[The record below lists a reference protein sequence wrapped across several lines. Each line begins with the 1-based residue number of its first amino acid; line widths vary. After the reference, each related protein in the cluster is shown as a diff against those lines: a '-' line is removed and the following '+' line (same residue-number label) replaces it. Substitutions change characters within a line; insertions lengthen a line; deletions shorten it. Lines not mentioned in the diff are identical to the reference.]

1 MKFCML
7 TTFFGPHSFGGD
19 AAYVDRLSR
28 ALARRGHEVHVI
40 YCLDA
45 FQALRGD
52 HPERSYEPFPGV
64 TLYPIRSGFGIVSP
78 IATQISGRPFLKQ
91 VQIQNIIDRVRPD
104 VIHFHNI
111 SLIGGPALLKIGG
124 SGPSGHRSVRLMTA
138 HEHWLHCPMHLMW
151 KNDEKS
157 CDQRTCV
164 SCCLQGHR
172 PPQYWR
178 YTGLINKNIKHIDHL
193 IFPSLNAKEHHA
205 HLQLDVPQC
214 HIPYFLPDDWED
226 GVDLNPVT
234 NVQEKADSKPYIAAA
249 GRLVRMKGFQNLI
262 RIMRRLPSIELRI
275 AGTGPFE
282 GELRKQAEGAA
293 NIKFEGLCDR
303 KSLIRL
309 FHGSKAVAVP
319 SLFPETFGY
328 VVLEAFSALAPVIV
342 HRGGGAIAETG
353 EQSGGGIGYD
363 TDDEL
368 EQGILRLVNDHAL
381 RQSLADKGHSLR
393 TGAWSES
400 SHLDKYMK
408 LIDDS
413 NKPLKSKTGPHKAM
427 SNQSSTRSR

>member
-40 YCLDA
+40 YCLDS

-64 TLYPIRSGFGIVSP
+64 TLHPIRSGLGIISP
-78 IATQISGRPFLKQ
+78 LATQISGRPILKSNQIRNIVDQ
-91 VQIQNIIDRVRPD
+91 VHPD

-111 SLIGGPALLKIGG
+111 SLIGGPGLLNLGG
-124 SGPSGHRSVRLMTA
+124 NAPPGQRPVRLMTA

-151 KNDEKS
+151 KNDEKT
-157 CDQRTCV
+157 CDNRSCV
-164 SCCLQGHR
+164 SCCLRGHR

-178 YTGLINKNIKHIDHL
+178 YTGLIDSKIKKLDHL
-193 IFPSLNAKEHHA
+193 IFPSRNAKQYHA
-205 HLQLDVPQC
+205 HLRLDVPQT
-214 HIPYFLPDDWED
+214 HLPYFLPDDWED
-226 GVDLNPVT
+226 GVDLPPESIAQPDHT
-234 NVQEKADSKPYIAAA
+234 NKPYIAAA

-262 RIMRRLPSIELRI
+262 QVMRQLPFIDLRI

-282 GELRKQAEGAA
+282 AELKQLAEGTT

-303 KSLIRL
+303 KALIRL
-309 FHGSKAVAVP
+309 FHGARAVAVP

-328 VVLEAFSALAPVIV
+328 VVLEAFAAHTPVIV

-353 EQSGGGIGYD
+353 ELSGGGLGYD
-363 TDDEL
+363 TDNDL
-368 EQGILRLVNDHAL
+368 EQAILSLVNDYEL
-381 RQSLADKGHSLR
+381 RQSLAQRGHSLR
-393 TGAWSES
+393 AGAWSES

-413 NKPLKSKTGPHKAM
+413 IKPCKDSARPHFRQANKTTA
-427 SNQSSTRSR
+427 

>member
-1 MKFCML
+1 ML

-40 YCLDA
+40 YCLDS

-52 HPERSYEPFPGV
+52 HPERAYEPFPGV
-64 TLYPIRSGFGIVSP
+64 TLHPIQSGFGVLSP
-78 IATQISGRPFLKQ
+78 IATQISGRPLLKQ
-91 VQIQNIIDRVRPD
+91 AQIRNIFDRVRPD

-111 SLIGGPALLKIGG
+111 SLIGGPTLLKM
-124 SGPSGHRSVRLMTA
+124 SGNNPLCHHPFKLMTA

-151 KNDEKS
+151 KNDDKS
-157 CDQRTCV
+157 CDKRTCV
-164 SCCLQGHR
+164 SCCLHGHR

-178 YTGLINKNIKHIDHL
+178 YTGLIDSNIKYLDHL
-193 IFPSLNAKEHHA
+193 IFPSLNAKAHHA
-205 HLQLDVPQC
+205 HLKLDVPQC

-226 GVDLNPVT
+226 GVNLNSASD
-234 NVQEKADSKPYIAAA
+234 NSKKVACKPFIAAA

-262 RIMRRLPSIELRI
+262 RIMKGLPSIDLRI
-275 AGTGPFE
+275 AGTGPYE

-303 KSLIRL
+303 KSMIRL
-309 FHGSKAVAVP
+309 FHGAKAVAVP

-328 VVLEAFSALAPVIV
+328 VVLEAFSAHTPVIV

-353 EQSGGGIGYD
+353 EQSGGGLGYD

-368 EQGILRLVNDHAL
+368 EQAILRLVNDHDL
-381 RQSLADKGHSLR
+381 RQSLAGKGHSLR
-393 TGAWSES
+393 AGAWSES
-400 SHLDKYMK
+400 SHLDKYLK

-413 NKPLKSKTGPHKAM
+413 RRPSAGKAGPHRSM
-427 SNQSSTRSR
+427 SISKSAKSR